1 MINQLKQHEI
11 INTLSSLTDEQI
23 EILNQFIK
31 SFIAQPKSL
40 QNTQELLD
48 ENLIMKDNPETYS
61 FLQNDYA
68 YSSSDLKEKFQ

>member
-1 MINQLKQHEI
+1 MINQLKQQEI